1 MKTQKIMN
9 ESFQRS
15 TCVLLFFQ
23 KNPVYHSLFG
33 ARSGSVRAN
42 DKEKGDNKNYLCL
55 CRTEN
60 RIGINEKAFEKEKDI
75 LIIRSSKIDRK
86 VEISFDQVFAE
97 VSLKC

>member
-23 KNPVYHSLFG
+23 KNPVCHSLFG

-55 CRTEN
+55 CT
-60 RIGINEKAFEKEKDI
+60 RISREPRKLLKKK
-75 LIIRSSKIDRK
+75 KI
-86 VEISFDQVFAE
+86 S
-97 VSLKC
+97 

>member
-23 KNPVYHSLFG
+23 KNPVCHSLFG

-42 DKEKGDNKNYLCL
+42 DKEKEIIKIIFAFARGYL
-55 CRTEN
+55 EN
-60 RIGINEKAFEKEKDI
+60 RKSYRNKRE
-75 LIIRSSKIDRK
+75 
-86 VEISFDQVFAE
+86 SF
-97 VSLKC
+97 